1 MDLIIEKAK
10 PEDAAEMLAYLRQIG
25 GETDNLTFG
34 KEGLSLTVEQ
44 EQEHFRSMEHS
55 SNSVMF
61 LAKLDGRIAGT
72 CGFSAPARERLKHRG
87 EMNIS
92 VLKSAWGLGI
102 GTKLME
108 AVIDFARNTAHAEII
123 FLEVRSDNH
132 RAIRLYEK
140 FGFEKTGVARG
151 VMKID
156 GKLIDCDLMS
166 LYL

>member
-10 PEDAAEMLAYLRQIG
+10 PADAAEMLAYLKQIG

-34 KEGLSLTVEQ
+34 SEGLPFTVEQ
-44 EQEHFRSMEHS
+44 EADYFRSMEQS
-55 SNSVMF
+55 TSSVMF
-61 LAKLDGRIAGT
+61 LAKLDGKIAGT
-72 CGFSAPARERLKHRG
+72 AGFSAPVRERLRHRG

-92 VLKSAWGLGI
+92 VSKAVWGMGI
-102 GTKLME
+102 GSKLME
-108 AVIDFARNTAHAEII
+108 AVIDFARNTAHAEIL
-123 FLEVRSDNH
+123 FLEVRSDND

-151 VMKID
+151 VMKIN
-156 GKLIDCDLMS
+156 GQLIDCDLMS